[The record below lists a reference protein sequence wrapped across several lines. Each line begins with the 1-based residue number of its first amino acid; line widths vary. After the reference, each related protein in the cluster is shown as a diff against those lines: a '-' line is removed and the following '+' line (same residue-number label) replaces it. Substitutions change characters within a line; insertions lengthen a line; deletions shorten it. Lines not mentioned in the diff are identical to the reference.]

1 MIVDLLFVTGNI
13 FCVACLTNSFIF
25 IAGMFC
31 QQDVTT
37 PSMKTVVD
45 HLGYCSATQCTL
57 FQCLNLLVEPH
68 LPPGHWN
75 LTSS

>member
-13 FCVACLTNSFIF
+13 FCVVCLTNSFIF

-37 PSMKTVVD
+37 PSMRTIVD
-45 HLGYCSATQCTL
+45 DPGYCSATQ
-57 FQCLNLLVEPH
+57 
-68 LPPGHWN
+68 
-75 LTSS
+75 